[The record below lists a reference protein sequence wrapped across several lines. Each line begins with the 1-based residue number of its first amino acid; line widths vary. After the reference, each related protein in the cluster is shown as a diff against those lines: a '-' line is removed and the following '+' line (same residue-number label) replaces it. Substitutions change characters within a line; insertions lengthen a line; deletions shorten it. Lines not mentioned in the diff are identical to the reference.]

1 MLITVQASLQASP
14 LLFIHFELYKTNKQ
28 KKNPQNFT
36 HLRYALLYGPVSSKQ
51 VPHMVQTCYSGP
63 EMCKPGSSKTYTTL
77 LPRTGLSQ
85 AGFCTNAALNAF
97 MISATFP

>member
-1 MLITVQASLQASP
+1 MMMPITVQASP

-28 KKNPQNFT
+28 NKNPQNFT
-36 HLRYALLYGPVSSKQ
+36 HLRYALLYGTVSSKQ